1 MAGGLA
7 ITRRVRVRGLVLMLS
22 AGEASLEEEE
32 PAAVLLVLAKGLIS
46 STGRETAL
54 HLLTGGAFSG
64 AAVSAAFPTAAILN
78 APDETPF
85 LNPAAAEEESLSSSS
100 SSAATPN
107 ADLRA
112 IADADGLA
120 ALPAAALGL
129 LRAVGAKRSA
139 ADQVAAGVE
148 SGGQALSPWH
158 ERRGTGLTLWLVAV
172 GIVLL
177 RLRGCCCCWWSG
189 RTGRRYVGG
198 RRSCCRGF
206 SLPLEADPAV
216 QRHSLI
222 SPGVL
227 PWYPSIEQSTE
238 CSAREETTKSSSV
251 LSRSQET
258 GVGLSR
264 MPYESIVKRTVL
276 LLEHGC

>member
-7 ITRRVRVRGLVLMLS
+7 ITRRARVRGLVLMLS

-32 PAAVLLVLAKGLIS
+32 PAAVLLLVLAKGLIS

-85 LNPAAAEEESLSSSS
+85 LDPAAAEEELLASPSSS
-100 SSAATPN
+100 SSAAAPK

-129 LRAVGAKRSA
+129 LRAVGAKRRA

-148 SGGQALSPWH
+148 SGDQALSSWH
-158 ERRGTGLTLWLVAV
+158 ERKGTGLTLWLVAV
-172 GIVLL
+172 GILL
-177 RLRGCCCCWWSG
+177 LCLRGCCCFWWSG

-222 SPGVL
+222 NPGVL
-227 PWYPSIEQSTE
+227 PWYPSIEQSSE
-238 CSAREETTKSSSV
+238 CSAREETTNSSRV
-251 LSRSQET
+251 QSRSQE
-258 GVGLSR
+258 VG
-264 MPYESIVKRTVL
+264 I
-276 LLEHGC
+276 G